1 MNKLAVIV
9 LLAGLAGCSR
19 SKPQEN
25 RETAPS
31 ATPGT
36 VLGGGAAPNANPGSA
51 SGSAPGSAGSAGSAE
66 SGGAAA
72 PAAGPVGCATP
83 TTLTC
88 EAGQRDGCTGGLT
101 AVHVCVAG
109 DAKAGPPCAQELAL
123 KCPDG
128 QVDACLRNPPL
139 ATSHVC
145 VFAVIPKGA

>member
-1 MNKLAVIV
+1 MQSGQNPRVNKLAAIV
-9 LLAGLAGCSR
+9 LLAGLAACSR

-25 RETAPS
+25 RETSPPAV
-31 ATPGT
+31 PGT
-36 VLGGGAAPNANPGSA
+36 VIGGGPASNASPGSA
-51 SGSAPGSAGSAGSAE
+51 ASAAPAE
-66 SGGAAA
+66 SGGAAMAA
-72 PAAGPVGCATP
+72 PSAGPVGCATP

-88 EAGQRDGCTGGLT
+88 EAGQRDGCTGGIT

-128 QVDACLRNPPL
+128 QVDACLRNPPW

-145 VFAVIPKGA
+145 VIAPKP